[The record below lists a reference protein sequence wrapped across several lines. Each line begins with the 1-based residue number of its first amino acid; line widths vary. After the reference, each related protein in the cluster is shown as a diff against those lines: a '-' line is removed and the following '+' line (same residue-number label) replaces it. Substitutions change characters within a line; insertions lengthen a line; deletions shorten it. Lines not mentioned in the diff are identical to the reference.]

1 MNFPVNFLG
10 LALVAAILVPCS
22 SGAAELNLATLSCD
36 SYENQIMNSDP
47 SSQKED
53 ALDVVMWL
61 FGFAVAKSGATAMY
75 GDALQQFG
83 NALDRACKNTP
94 AQSLLEALGTVKP
107 VTANP
112 MELTELDCATFEA
125 RNTDMM
131 RSDPQS
137 ANTIMMWLLGFAV
150 GKSGGHVLDAASVGR
165 FGTALAAQ
173 CEKRTGQSLYDALL
187 AVKPSKLRK

>member
-1 MNFPVNFLG
+1 
-10 LALVAAILVPCS
+10 
-22 SGAAELNLATLSCD
+22 
-36 SYENQIMNSDP
+36 
-47 SSQKED
+47 
-53 ALDVVMWL
+53 
-61 FGFAVAKSGATAMY
+61 
-75 GDALQQFG
+75 
-83 NALDRACKNTP
+83 
-94 AQSLLEALGTVKP
+94 
-107 VTANP
+107 
-112 MELTELDCATFEA
+112 
-125 RNTDMM
+125 MM